1 MTLYTAQDQS
11 RVDDRES
18 LQKDRLIEDLQ
29 KQLDEVENI
38 WKQKCATLQD
48 KIKNVSRQLGLAQ
61 TDLDTEKQQT
71 Q

>member
-11 RVDDRES
+11 RVDDRE
-18 LQKDRLIEDLQ
+18 LLHKDRLIEDLQ
-29 KQLDEVENI
+29 KQLNEVENI
-38 WKQKCATLQD
+38 WKQKCSTLQD
-48 KIKNVSRQLGLAQ
+48 KIKNMSRQLGLAQ